1 MTYYIHIE
9 DNKIISSGECPMG
22 EPFQSIEISEE
33 LYNAF
38 NAEPDKYMWDN
49 QSYSIIENPN
59 YEEITRQKE
68 QAIIDNLT
76 MTALDFITFLKQT
89 GITDAQIEAY
99 LNANLNV
106 KHQLQFCQNVYCGV
120 AKALMPITVGDITIT
135 AEMVETAF
143 KIKNGLAVGND
154 SSNGGE
160 QAS

>member
-1 MTYYIHIE
+1 MTYYIHLE
-9 DNKIISSGECPMG
+9 DNKIFSSGECPMG
-22 EPFQSIEISEE
+22 EPFQSIEVSEE

-38 NAEPDKYMWDN
+38 NADPDRYMWN
-49 QSYSIIENPN
+49 GTEVVENPN
-59 YEEITRQKE
+59 YEEIKRQKE

-76 MTALDFITFLKQT
+76 MTALDFITFLKQA

-120 AKALMPITVGDITIT
+120 AKALMPISVGDITIT

-143 KIKNGLAVGND
+143 MIKNNYSPVL
-154 SSNGGE
+154 
-160 QAS
+160 

>member
-1 MTYYIHIE
+1 MAYYIHIE
-9 DNKIISSGECPMG
+9 NNKIISSGECPMG
-22 EPFQSIEISEE
+22 EPFQSIEVTEE

-38 NAEPDKYMWDN
+38 NAEPDKYTWN
-49 QSYSIIENPN
+49 GTGVIENPD
-59 YEEITRQKE
+59 YEEIKRQKE

-76 MTALDFITFLKQT
+76 MTALDFITFLKQA

-120 AKALMPITVGDITIT
+120 AKALMPISVGDITIT

-143 KIKNGLAVGND
+143 KAKHGII
-154 SSNGGE
+154 GE
-160 QAS
+160 

>member
-1 MTYYIHIE
+1 MTYYIHLE
-9 DNKIISSGECPMG
+9 NNKIFSSGECPMG
-22 EPFQSIEISEE
+22 EPFRSIEVSEE

-38 NAEPDKYMWDN
+38 NAEPDKYMWN
-49 QSYSIIENPN
+49 GAEVVENPD
-59 YEEITRQKE
+59 YEEIKRQKE

-76 MTALDFITFLKQT
+76 MTALDFITFLKQA

-120 AKALMPITVGDITIT
+120 AKALMPISVGDVTIT

-143 KIKNGLAVGND
+143 KIKNGV
-154 SSNGGE
+154 E
-160 QAS
+160 

>member
-9 DNKIISSGECPMG
+9 NNQIFSSGECPMG
-22 EPFQSIEISEE
+22 EPFQSIEVSEE

-38 NAEPDKYMWDN
+38 NAEPDKYMWN
-49 QSYSIIENPN
+49 GSEVIENPD
-59 YEEITRQKE
+59 YEDIKRQKE

-76 MTALDFITFLKQT
+76 MTALDFITFLKQA

-99 LNANLNV
+99 LNANLAV

-120 AKALMPITVGDITIT
+120 AKALMPISVGELTIT

-143 KIKNGLAVGND
+143 KIKNGV
-154 SSNGGE
+154 E
-160 QAS
+160 